1 MGEFEAEWKELGK
14 MIEQD
19 RKMKDFMKKERE
31 KLSQQEHRGD
41 MTVEQEASLKKKVL
55 RGNWGIAKDKASIH
69 ASMEKVQSYEE
80 AFAKIQ
86 AATGISDIDE
96 LVQNFINAEDQ
107 NFSLFNYAN
116 ELSGDIEKLEAQ
128 ISDLKEELE
137 QLKGVGSGQA
147 DAQKQKVLSDL
158 EERWNTMDK

>member
-1 MGEFEAEWKELGK
+1 MGDAAQSEMAALKQQADKEQQEFEAEWKELGK

-41 MTVEQEASLKKKVL
+41 MTVEEEAKLKKKVL

-96 LVQNFINAEDQ
+96 LVTTFINAEDQ
-107 NFSLFNYAN
+107 NFALFNYVN
-116 ELSGDIEKLEAQ
+116 ELNSECEKLEEQ
-128 ISDLKEELE
+128 I
-137 QLKGVGSGQA
+137 
-147 DAQKQKVLSDL
+147 
-158 EERWNTMDK
+158 